1 MKDECRGKIIEKF
14 IRLRA
19 KTYNYLI
26 DDGRRWEKRGTKKCV
41 IKGKLKFGNY
51 EKFLEATQVENK
63 MNYLVNKKIDIDNIK
78 KVIKN
83 S

>member
-14 IRLRA
+14 IGLRA

-26 DDGRRWEKRGTKKCV
+26 DAGRRWEKRGTKKCV

-51 EKFLEATQVENK
+51 ENFLEASQVENK
-63 MNYLVNKKIDIDNIK
+63 INYLVNKKIDIDDIK